1 MNEHVMVWRRSPA
14 RAIGLGLGLAV
25 AVLMVWPGGGR
36 LEAAAP
42 APTVDSFVLEA
53 SAPYGGGCN
62 LTFVATW
69 DSDEL
74 RGPNVS
80 SRIYDMDNGTAM
92 VAGEFRAEDDGFA
105 RLTVPSAERGAH
117 TYEFALVRGGQDRVL
132 ASAAIDLEV
141 SC

>member
-1 MNEHVMVWRRSPA
+1 VNEHVMVWRRSPA
-14 RAIGLGLGLAV
+14 RMMGLGLGLAV
-25 AVLMVWPGGGR
+25 VALMVWPGGGR

-53 SAPYGGGCN
+53 STAYGGGCN

-69 DSDEL
+69 DANEL
-74 RGPNVS
+74 RGPNAN
-80 SRIYDMDNGTAM
+80 SRIYDMENGGAL

-105 RLTVPSAERGAH
+105 RLTVPMAAPGAH

-132 ASAAIDLEV
+132 ASAAIELEV